1 MERPL
6 ALVVDGDGA
15 VRRRVRG
22 IFERAGVEVLEASS
36 GPSAL
41 DRLERQAVD
50 VVVLDLQ
57 TPDANEVE
65 IVRRARGGSGHG
77 VVVIVAPDD
86 TTASRAVDSGAYD
99 AVAGSADP
107 GRLEAAVTR
116 ALDRSKLLAENA
128 TLRTRLRRQDETVRF
143 IGRGAA
149 MEQLSERLQQEAD
162 LDAPTLFRGEE
173 GSGRRWAAHFVHDLS
188 SRRDRPFVSINCSG
202 RPPDV
207 IEAEMFGDPGAAGAL
222 IGAAEGSV
230 LLAEIDDLPLA
241 VQDRLLRTLLEGN
254 VTRSGAPERLPFRAR
269 LLSTARGNPTKAAR
283 EGRMREELAR
293 RLSAGV
299 IEVPTLRE
307 RSEEILGL
315 ARHFI
320 AIVCELNQLPPYR
333 LSPAVANILEGYS
346 WPGNVRELRNAIEH
360 AVIVAREQVIRP
372 DDLPESVRRGSSAEI
387 EDGEP
392 EVRADRTFKAAK
404 REIVESFEKKY
415 LVELMRGHGGNVTAA
430 AQTAGMLRSAL
441 QRLLRKYDIRSAT
454 FRNAGAAKAPETR
467 T

>member
-15 VRRRVRG
+15 VRRRVRE
-22 IFERAGVEVLEASS
+22 IFERAGVEVLEAAS

-41 DRLERQAVD
+41 DRLEQQAVD

-57 TPDANEVE
+57 TPDTDEVE
-65 IVRRARGGSGHG
+65 IVRRASAGSRQG
-77 VVVIVAPDD
+77 VVVIVTPDD
-86 TTASRAVDSGAYD
+86 ESASRATRSGAYD
-99 AVAGSADP
+99 AVPGSADP
-107 GRLEAAVTR
+107 GRLEAAVRR
-116 ALDRSKLLAENA
+116 ALDRSRLLAENA
-128 TLRTRLRRQDETVRF
+128 NLRTRLRRQDETARF
-143 IGRGAA
+143 IGRGAT
-149 MEQLSERLQQEAD
+149 MEQLTERLRQEAN

-188 SRRDRPFVSINCSG
+188 ERRDRPFLSVHCAG

-207 IEAEMFGDPGAAGAL
+207 IEAELFGSTAAAGAL
-222 IGAAEGSV
+222 VGAADGSV
-230 LLAEIDDLPLA
+230 LLAEVDDLPLA
-241 VQDRLLRTLLEGN
+241 VQDRLLRALLEGS
-254 VTRSGAPERLPFRAR
+254 VSRSGTSERTPVRAR

-293 RLSAGV
+293 RVSAGV
-299 IEVPTLRE
+299 VEIPTLRE

-320 AIVCELNQLPPYR
+320 AIVCEMNQLPPYR
-333 LSPAVANILEGYS
+333 LSSEVAGILEGYS

-360 AVIVAREQVIRP
+360 AVIVAREQTIRP
-372 DDLPESVRRGSSAEI
+372 DDLPESVRRGSSVEVEEAES
-387 EDGEP
+387 
-392 EVRADRTFKAAK
+392 EVRADRTFKSAK

-415 LVELMRGHGGNVTAA
+415 LVDLMRSHGGNVTAA

-454 FRNAGAAKAPETR
+454 FRKPGTAKPPETR
-467 T
+467 A